1 MLRLKEKDVIILGN
15 DAEYVATYNALI
27 RRWDLEITV
36 GKTNFVKVEV
46 AMLLTSRN
54 RIKQFRNLDTLSN
67 MLNRLGVKKFS
78 TYTH

>member
-36 GKTNFVKVEV
+36 GKTNFVKGEV

>member
-1 MLRLKEKDVIILGN
+1 MLRLKEKDVILLGN
-15 DAEYVATYNALI
+15 NAEYVATYNALI
-27 RRWDLEITV
+27 KKWDLEITV
-36 GKTNFVKVEV
+36 GKTDFVKGEV

>member
-1 MLRLKEKDVIILGN
+1 MLRFKEKDIVLHGN
-15 DAEYVATYNALI
+15 NAEYVATYNALI

-36 GKTNFVKVEV
+36 GKTNFVKGEV

-67 MLNRLGVKKFS
+67 MQNRLGVKKFS